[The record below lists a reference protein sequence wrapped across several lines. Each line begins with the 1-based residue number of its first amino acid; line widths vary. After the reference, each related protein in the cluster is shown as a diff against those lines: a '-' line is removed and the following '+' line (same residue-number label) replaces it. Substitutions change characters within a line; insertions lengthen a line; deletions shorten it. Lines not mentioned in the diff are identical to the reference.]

1 MSLVVYTKNNC
12 IQCKMTKRFLKQNN
26 VEFEE
31 RNITVEPQY
40 VDYLKEKGFQSVP
53 VIENNSEPIISGF
66 RPDQLK
72 ELVATD

>member
-1 MSLVVYTKNNC
+1 
-12 IQCKMTKRFLKQNN
+12 MTKRFLKQNN

-31 RNITVEPQY
+31 HNITVEPQY

-53 VIENNSEPIISGF
+53 VIENDSEPIISGF

-72 ELVATD
+72 ELIAVN

>member
-1 MSLVVYTKNNC
+1 
-12 IQCKMTKRFLKQNN
+12 MTKRFLKQNN